1 MSLDIDYFS
10 SQIHITDLQ
19 KLNDKELYFVIN
31 FLEDVLEEFRIQDGF
46 DEKDIIKACGKAID
60 LFKDFHFIL
69 YNYMSILGEN
79 DLPFCDK
86 TNTERL
92 INDIDTI
99 VNNLIRLSSIRASK
113 EKVINLGNNC
123 SRDLQNIYNSI
134 NEYINEEYNTWE
146 AERCRQEEESED
158 S

>member
-1 MSLDIDYFS
+1 MSLDINYFS
-10 SQIHITDLQ
+10 NQIHVTDLQ
-19 KLNDKELYFVIN
+19 KLNDKELYFVID
-31 FLEDVLEEFRIQDGF
+31 FLEDVLEEFRIQDRF
-46 DEKDIIKACGKAID
+46 DGKDIIRACDEAIN

-69 YNYMSILGEN
+69 YNYMNILGEN
-79 DLPFCDK
+79 DLSFCDK

-99 VNNLIRLSSIRASK
+99 VNNLIRLSSITTSK

-123 SRDLQNIYNSI
+123 LRDLQNIYNSI
-134 NEYINEEYNTWE
+134 NEYIIEEYNTWE
-146 AERCRQEEESED
+146 AERSRQGKLSKD